1 MILNMN
7 PHLHKL
13 KSKSSKLKSNSN
25 QPQQIQINFNQTQ
38 INLHNSRFFSP
49 TPIST
54 KPIDNKL
61 IKPGTCVPFFEPSD
75 LKYGIMFK
83 IRWVH
88 DRTTPLLR
96 ERERERERESLFTI
110 LHHCSLISCVHSSN
124 MYQIHFYYF
133 YIIFFCFIFS
143 YYSPTKKGI
152 YK

>member
-96 ERERERERESLFTI
+96 ERERERERELVYYTSSLFTNI
-110 LHHCSLISCVHSSN
+110 LCTLFKHVSNSLLL
-124 MYQIHFYYF
+124 FLYYF
-133 YIIFFCFIFS
+133 FLFYIFLLF
-143 YYSPTKKGI
+143 PNQKRDM
-152 YK
+152 

>member
-96 ERERERERESLFTI
+96 ERERERERELVYYASSLFSNI
-110 LHHCSLISCVHSSN
+110 LCTLFTHVSNSLL
-124 MYQIHFYYF
+124 YF
-133 YIIFFCFIFS
+133 YIIFFCFIFP